1 MSKVP
6 WRDGPSH
13 DGGSREACSMISTC
27 QSLPIPIYFKLY
39 MAKNV
44 DGIILIILRKKIILD
59 SKDICETQSVCVF
72 IRERQMNL
80 TKISSDWI
88 KT

>member
-13 DGGSREACSMISTC
+13 DGGSREACSVISTC
-27 QSLPIPIYFKLY
+27 QFLPIPTFFKFH

-59 SKDICETQSVCVF
+59 SKDICEIQFVCVF
-72 IRERQMNL
+72 IRGRQMNL